1 MILPGSWELILTR
14 TGLPTVLQSYR
25 YLWETQSRCV
35 ARIHFCLQTPD
46 LQLHSATSHLPYHQ
60 FPALC
65 KYMQRWHGTHNTNI
79 TAHNFVD
86 SCSVDIYHLF
96 VFSNNIEW
104 SVLEKLLTGL
114 LWMFGRAQA
123 GGGAWVFTML
133 LCYYTWGCWGS
144 VWVSRVTL
152 SRGLMLQTNVA
163 DPTMA
168 FLFHLR

>member
-1 MILPGSWELILTR
+1 MLLVFIS
-14 TGLPTVLQSYR
+14 
-25 YLWETQSRCV
+25 
-35 ARIHFCLQTPD
+35 QTPN

-60 FPALC
+60 SPALC
-65 KYMQRWHGTHNTNI
+65 KYMQRWHGTHNTSSAQFRRFMYRRYI
-79 TAHNFVD
+79 W
-86 SCSVDIYHLF
+86 HLF
-96 VFSNNIEW
+96 VFSNNIELNI
-104 SVLEKLLTGL
+104 LEKLLTGL

-123 GGGAWVFTML
+123 GGAAWVFTML

-168 FLFHLR
+168 FLLHLIRLKSRWRWPSIFITMHCKTAMNFTRSVLLD